1 MIQGAIAVMIGI
13 FVVDMSVDV
22 ATDERTH
29 SAGRAC
35 CSCLAIAFGIL
46 VIAMLGWGIRDWIS
60 GLGQPKTY

>member
-29 SAGRAC
+29 DAGRAC
-35 CSCLAIAFGIL
+35 CGCLAIAFGIL
-46 VIAMLGWGIRDWIS
+46 VIAMLG
-60 GLGQPKTY
+60 